1 MSHIQNT
8 SIRLNQLSSQLT
20 IAGQNG
26 SMEEFGMLVNEL
38 GQLQAQ
44 LENAQAVV
52 TPETSSTD
60 RQELVNC
67 RMVLHGMMDAV
78 EDIRTAVAEQY
89 REVLGENK
97 TVFEQLD
104 ETVQQS
110 EYAQAYQHRQLFKQ
124 MDQVNQQ
131 LRQLAGSMLDAGY
144 QMERGQVMEDGFN
157 GAVTA
162 EGITSGT
169 DDNGTMM

>member
-1 MSHIQNT
+1 MSHIQNM

-26 SMEEFGMLVNEL
+26 SMEEFGMIVNEL

-44 LENAQAVV
+44 LENAQAAV
-52 TPETSSTD
+52 TPETSSAD

-97 TVFEQLD
+97 MVFEQLD
-104 ETVQQS
+104 ETVQQN

-144 QMERGQVMEDGFN
+144 QMERGQVMENGLN
-157 GAVTA
+157 GAVTT
-162 EGITSGT
+162 EGITSDT
-169 DDNGTMM
+169 DDSGTMM

>member
-1 MSHIQNT
+1 MSHIQNI
-8 SIRLNQLSSQLT
+8 SMRLNQLSSQLT

-26 SMEEFGMLVNEL
+26 RMEEFGMMVNEL

-44 LENAQAVV
+44 LENAQAAV
-52 TPETSSTD
+52 TPETSSAD

-89 REVLGENK
+89 RQVLGENK

-110 EYAQAYQHRQLFKQ
+110 EYAEAYQHRQLFKQ
-124 MDQVNQQ
+124 MDQVNQR
-131 LRQLAGSMLDAGY
+131 LRQLDGSMLDAGY
-144 QMERGQVMEDGFN
+144 QMERGQGTGDSFN
-157 GAVTA
+157 
-162 EGITSGT
+162 
-169 DDNGTMM
+169 

>member
-1 MSHIQNT
+1 MSDIQNM
-8 SIRLNQLSSQLT
+8 SMRLNQLSSQLT

-26 SMEEFGMLVNEL
+26 SMEEFGMIVNEL

-44 LENAQAVV
+44 LENAQAAI
-52 TPETSSTD
+52 TPETSSAD

-78 EDIRTAVAEQY
+78 QGIRTAVAEQY
-89 REVLGENK
+89 RQVLGENK

-104 ETVQQS
+104 ESVQQN
-110 EYAQAYQHRQLFKQ
+110 EYAEAYQHRQLFKQ

-131 LRQLAGSMLDAGY
+131 LRLLDGSMLDAGY
-144 QMERGQVMEDGFN
+144 QMERGQEMESSFN

-162 EGITSGT
+162 EGITS
-169 DDNGTMM
+169 DSDESGTMM